1 MLILLPLHVTQLV
14 AQPDLV
20 EEYFYLIAR
29 FAIHCPD
36 ALLSTQ
42 PLPDEVVSLGL
53 LGLQLQH
60 REAHKG
66 ILHCLEEVSLQL
78 TLCTNTNTSYNSYW
92 LSS

>member
-1 MLILLPLHVTQLV
+1 MHYVLQTQLV

-66 ILHCLEEVSLQL
+66 ILHCLEEVSFHMIH
-78 TLCTNTNTSYNSYW
+78 
-92 LSS
+92 